1 MFSNLAGLQFFTP
14 LFSFSSS
21 YQGGFEREERWRE
34 GWTGNLLLRQHLSTV
49 PNTKTERGEGDYKY
63 MPDKVLILLSVNL

>member
-14 LFSFSSS
+14 LFFSFSSS

-34 GWTGNLLLRQHLSTV
+34 GWMGNLLLRQHLSTV
-49 PNTKTERGEGDYKY
+49 PNTKTDREGRRRLQVHARQGAD
-63 MPDKVLILLSVNL
+63 SAEC